1 MVELYTQDFLR
12 NKEEFEKIKQKLL
25 IFLGKNTFIEHVGS
39 TAIPNMVGK
48 NIIDIL
54 IGAENEQEFEIFS
67 KKIAENGY
75 FPSLKSKTNIYQF
88 FASSEKETTI
98 GDSHIH
104 LVIKK
109 TERFEEFILLKNY
122 LLKNKK
128 EAEDYSNYK
137 KQILTSGKVNRSE
150 YREVKSKYVSC
161 LIEKAK
167 KS

>member
-1 MVELYTQDFLR
+1 MVELYTQDFFK
-12 NKEEFEKIKQKLL
+12 NKEEFEKIKRDLL
-25 IFLGKNTFIEHVGS
+25 SFLGKNTFIEHVGS

-48 NIIDIL
+48 NIIDVL
-54 IGAENEQEFEIFS
+54 VGAENEKEFENFS
-67 KKIAENGY
+67 KMIAKNGY

-104 LVIKK
+104 LVIKN
-109 TERFEEFILLKNY
+109 TERFNEFILLKNY

-137 KQILTSGKVNRSE
+137 KQILISGKVNRSE
-150 YREVKSKYVSC
+150 YRKVKSEYVSN
-161 LIEKAK
+161 LIKKAK